1 MVGAE
6 VRVGSRV
13 SGRVQH
19 LYANIGDI
27 VRTGQVIAELE
38 KDDQQALLEQRRAE
52 VKIAEAKLSSAES
65 LRPGEIQKATFTVD
79 SFPDREF
86 NATVQAIYPK
96 AVIMDNVVYYDVV
109 HRIDD
114 DTLSGI
120 RNQKIGFVFQQFHL
134 LERAS
139 SLDNVLLPLIYADKY
154 PADAVERG
162 SATLCAVGLGERLH
176 YSPGQLSGG
185 QQQRVAIARALV
197 TNPAL
202 ILADEPTGNLDRR
215 SGLEVMAILQKLN
228 KEGRTIVLIT
238 HDRNIAEHAK
248 RILTLRDG
256 NIFEEAHPQSI
267 RDAQT
272 ELDSLP
278 AVSSSAE
285 TAVMQ
290 GGAK

>member
-1 MVGAE
+1 MLKLENIAKTYLAGTVETPVLRGVAFE
-6 VRVGSRV
+6 IAAGEFVAIMGT
-13 SGRVQH
+13 SGTGKTT
-19 LYANIGDI
+19 LMNILGCLDLPSSGTYLLDGVDVFRNNDDI
-27 VRTGQVIAELE
+27 
-38 KDDQQALLEQRRAE
+38 
-52 VKIAEAKLSSAES
+52 
-65 LRPGEIQKATFTVD
+65 
-79 SFPDREF
+79 
-86 NATVQAIYPK
+86 
-96 AVIMDNVVYYDVV
+96 
-109 HRIDD
+109 
-114 DTLSGI
+114 LSGI

-139 SLDNVLLPLIYADKY
+139 ALDNVLLPLIYAEKY

-162 SATLCAVGLGERLH
+162 SAALRAVGLGERLH
-176 YSPGQLSGG
+176 YSPSQLSGG

-228 KEGRTIVLIT
+228 REGRTIVLIT
-238 HDRNIAEHAK
+238 HDQSIAEHAK

-256 NIFEEAHPQSI
+256 RIFEESRSESV
-267 RDAQT
+267 RDAQA

-278 AVSSSAE
+278 IVSASNEIAVI
-285 TAVMQ
+285 Q

>member
-1 MVGAE
+1 MLKLENITKAYLAGTVETPVLRGVTFEIGSGEFVAIMGA
-6 VRVGSRV
+6 
-13 SGRVQH
+13 SGTGKTT
-19 LYANIGDI
+19 LMNILGCLDLPSSGTYLLDGVNVFSNNDDI
-27 VRTGQVIAELE
+27 
-38 KDDQQALLEQRRAE
+38 
-52 VKIAEAKLSSAES
+52 LS
-65 LRPGEIQKATFTVD
+65 V
-79 SFPDREF
+79 
-86 NATVQAIYPK
+86 
-96 AVIMDNVVYYDVV
+96 
-109 HRIDD
+109 
-114 DTLSGI
+114 I

-139 SLDNVLLPLIYADKY
+139 ALDNVLLPLIYAVKY

-162 SATLCAVGLGERLH
+162 STALRAVGLGERLH
-176 YSPGQLSGG
+176 YPPGQLSGG

-238 HDRNIAEHAK
+238 HDQNIAEHAK

-256 NIFEEAHPQSI
+256 NIFEETHPKSV
-267 RDAQT
+267 RDAQA

-278 AVSSSAE
+278 AISTSEEA
-285 TAVMQ
+285 AGMQ

>member
-1 MVGAE
+1 MLRLENISKSYTSGAVETPVLRGITFE
-6 VRVGSRV
+6 VAGGEFIAIMGA
-13 SGRVQH
+13 SGTGKTT
-19 LYANIGDI
+19 LMNILGGLDLP
-27 VRTGQVIAELE
+27 TSGTY
-38 KDDQQALLEQRRAE
+38 LLD
-52 VKIAEAKLSSAES
+52 
-65 LRPGEIQKATFTVD
+65 GVD
-79 SFPDREF
+79 VFR
-86 NATVQAIYPK
+86 N
-96 AVIMDNVVYYDVV
+96 
-109 HRIDD
+109 DD

-120 RNQKIGFVFQQFHL
+120 RNRKIGFVFQQFHL

-139 SLDNVLLPLIYADKY
+139 ALDNVLLPLIYADKY
-154 PADAVERG
+154 PADAAERG
-162 SATLCAVGLGERLH
+162 SAALRAVGLGERMH
-176 YSPGQLSGG
+176 YPPGQLSGG

-267 RDAQT
+267 RDAQM

-278 AVSSSAE
+278 AASTSDE